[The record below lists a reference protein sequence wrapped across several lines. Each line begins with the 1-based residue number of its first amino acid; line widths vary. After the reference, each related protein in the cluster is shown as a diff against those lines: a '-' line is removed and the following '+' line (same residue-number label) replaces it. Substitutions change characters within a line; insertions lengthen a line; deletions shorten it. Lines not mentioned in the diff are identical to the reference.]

1 MGERTTRRTGVPWRS
16 EAADSGLAVE
26 RAITY
31 IAYGVAIVVL
41 VVFPAAYF
49 AALYRFERG
58 AAEALAHAKARVVSE
73 GIDLLTQAHSRL
85 F

>member
-49 AALYRFERG
+49 AAEHGPSACGMAFRVRDSH
-58 AAEALAHAKARVVSE
+58 LA
-73 GIDLLTQAHSRL
+73 
-85 F
+85 